1 MDEDVTPPSVQSIRK
16 IRLVPVAFATHAL
29 VGTAMFLIIAGVAVG
44 LDLLVH
50 WLETTSTSG
59 WILFG
64 LRTAEAGL
72 FLTDICMFGNFL
84 LAALKR
90 TMKDTEF

>member
-1 MDEDVTPPSVQSIRK
+1 MGEDVTPPSVQSIRK
-16 IRLVPVAFATHAL
+16 LRLVPVAFATHAF

-44 LDLLVH
+44 LDLLIN
-50 WLETTSTSG
+50 WLETTSTSV
-59 WILFG
+59 WIIFG

-72 FLTDICMFGNFL
+72 FLTDLCMLGNFL
-84 LAALKR
+84 WAALKR